1 MPNFP
6 ITDSHVHL
14 YDPEHLSY
22 AWMREQPILNRRYD
36 LSDFDKARADV
47 EVERIV
53 FVEVN
58 VDMWGG
64 HIDEAAW
71 VSDLA
76 KDDQR
81 LQGIVAAAP
90 IENGDAV
97 EADLEKLK
105 AFPLVKS
112 IRRLIEREPNTPGFC
127 TRPDFVKGVQLCGKH
142 DLAFDLCIKHWQ
154 MADAIELCRQ
164 VPGTRI
170 VLDHIGKPG
179 IKDGLTEPWMSQ
191 LKELAS
197 MDHVH
202 CKISGVIT
210 EADHQNWHKDQ
221 LKPYIDHV
229 IACFGFDR
237 VMYGS
242 DWTVSELTHKYPT
255 WVEILDEFTSSAS
268 EVERKKF
275 FHENA
280 IAFYRL

>member
-14 YDPEHLSY
+14 YDPDHLPYS
-22 AWMREQPILNRRYD
+22 WMKDRPLLNRRYD
-36 LSDFDKARADV
+36 LDDFDRARGEV

-58 VDMWGG
+58 TDMWGT
-64 HIDEAAW
+64 HIDEVAW

-76 KDDQR
+76 SNDSR

-90 IENGDAV
+90 LENGDAV
-97 EADLEKLK
+97 IADIERLK

-112 IRRLIEREPNTPGFC
+112 IRRLIEREANTPGFA
-127 TRPDFVKGVQLCGKH
+127 TSPDFVKGVQLCGTH

-154 MADAIELCRQ
+154 LADAIELCRRCSD
-164 VPGTRI
+164 TRI
-170 VLDHIGKPG
+170 VLDHIAKPG
-179 IKDGLTEPWMSQ
+179 IRDGLTEPWKTQ
-191 LKELAS
+191 LRELAA

-210 EADHQNWHKDQ
+210 EADHDSWNREQ
-221 LKPYIDHV
+221 LRPYIEHV
-229 IACFGFDR
+229 IDCFGFPR
-237 VMYGS
+237 IMYGS
-242 DWTVSELTHKYPT
+242 DWTVSEQTHRYPQ
-255 WVEILDEFTSSAS
+255 WVEILDEFTATAS
-268 EVERKKF
+268 EDERRHF
-275 FHENA
+275 FHDNA